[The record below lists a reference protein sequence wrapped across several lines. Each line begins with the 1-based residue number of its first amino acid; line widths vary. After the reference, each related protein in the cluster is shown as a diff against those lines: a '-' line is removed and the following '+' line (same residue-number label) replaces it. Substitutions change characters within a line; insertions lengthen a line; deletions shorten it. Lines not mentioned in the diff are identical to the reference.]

1 MKTAKSKRI
10 PIRVS
15 EEDHEKI
22 QAKATTLGLSVSEFL
37 RRAGLGLR
45 MNKTPAVNRQLAL
58 GMSATM
64 GNLNQIAHRMN
75 VAKSKGQPLDREAE
89 GLRSELAD
97 LYRQLKEIRDL
108 LKGGGDDRQE

>member
-1 MKTAKSKRI
+1 MKPAKSKRI

-22 QAKATTLGLSVSEFL
+22 QTKATILGLSVSEFL
-37 RRAGLGLR
+37 RRAGLGLQ

-58 GMSATM
+58 GMTATM

-75 VAKSKGQPLDREAE
+75 VARSKGQPLDKESE
-89 GLRSELAD
+89 TLRSELAD
-97 LYRQLKEIRDL
+97 LYRQLKEARHL
-108 LKGGGDDRQE
+108 VKGGSNDREE

>member
-1 MKTAKSKRI
+1 
-10 PIRVS
+10 
-15 EEDHEKI
+15 
-22 QAKATTLGLSVSEFL
+22 
-37 RRAGLGLR
+37 
-45 MNKTPAVNRQLAL
+45 
-58 GMSATM
+58 M

-75 VAKSKGQPLDREAE
+75 VAKSKGQPLGREAE